1 MPSCWFLLNKQ
12 YLRVD
17 GVIVRTRETRLF
29 HKFDDNCDV
38 NNNSDNNNENN
49 NSSKK
54 IFIEI
59 TWREYL
65 KGTSNNN
72 QLEAYLQNRDLI
84 QQTHVLPIVNEV
96 EGIKNYFVLEFKDN

>member
-29 HKFDDNCDV
+29 HKFDDHTDV
-38 NNNSDNNNENN
+38 NNNCDNNNDNN
-49 NSSKK
+49 NSSK

-72 QLEAYLQNRDLI
+72 QLEDYLQNSDLT
-84 QQTHVLPIVNEV
+84 QQTQ
-96 EGIKNYFVLEFKDN
+96 